1 MTKLLGFNRIVA
13 AVALV
18 AGLSLPVAA
27 GEPRRIVAIGG
38 SVTETLA
45 ALGLADAL
53 VGVDTT
59 STFPAAVVA
68 TLPKV
73 GYMRQLSAEGVIALR
88 PSAVL
93 AIVGTGPADALK
105 LIADAGVPVT
115 PVPERFSPSGAADK
129 IRTIGAAVGR
139 TAEAA
144 KLADAVTRRFEA
156 LAAGN
161 RLIDKPVR
169 AMFALSAQNGRLT
182 ASGRGTAADEVLRL
196 AGTVNAVDGF
206 DGYKP
211 LSDEAVIAAA
221 PEAIVVMEQGGQP
234 AGEILAFPSLA
245 PTPAAIAGRMIA
257 MDGNY
262 LLGFGPRAPEA
273 IAALRAR
280 LYPGIVFPPL
290 EPGQ

>member
-1 MTKLLGFNRIVA
+1 MDVFHIADGQRLYLRR
-13 AVALV
+13 VALRDVFKTV
-18 AGLSLPVAA
+18 AEADNFVAL
-27 GEPRRIVAIGG
+27 I
-38 SVTETLA
+38 
-45 ALGLADAL
+45 DAL
-53 VGVDTT
+53 DG
-59 STFPAAVVA
+59 
-68 TLPKV
+68 
-73 GYMRQLSAEGVIALR
+73 
-88 PSAVL
+88 
-93 AIVGTGPADALK
+93 
-105 LIADAGVPVT
+105 
-115 PVPERFSPSGAADK
+115 
-129 IRTIGAAVGR
+129 GR
-139 TAEAA
+139 RDNTVQA
-144 KLADAVTRRFEA
+144 
-156 LAAGN
+156 
-161 RLIDKPVR
+161 
-169 AMFALSAQNGRLT
+169 
-182 ASGRGTAADEVLRL
+182 GRGTAADEVLRL